1 MAKPVVG
8 ILMGSDSD
16 LPVMQEA
23 AAMLQEFGI
32 EYEMSIASA
41 HQTPKKVLEYSQSAE
56 KRGIKVIIAGAGWA
70 AHLAGVIASH
80 TTLPVIGVPI
90 DSSPLKG
97 LDALLSTVQMPG
109 GVPVATM
116 SLGKA
121 GAKNAGIFAAQI
133 IASSDIKIANRIKVF
148 RVEMEREVEEKA
160 KRLFVI
166 SSVGST
172 LKEPKEPKEL
182 REPKEREPRAAKEVV
197 KVVTKDVTKDAA
209 KDVAKALEA
218 GEAVPA
224 KKKSRRRRWKKKAVG
239 SSTGQEP
246 AS

>member
-32 EYEMSIASA
+32 DYEMTIASA
-41 HQTPKKVLEYSQSAE
+41 HRTPKKVLEYSESAE
-56 KRGIKVIIAGAGWA
+56 KRGLKVIIAGAGWA
-70 AHLAGVIASH
+70 AHLAGVVASQ

-97 LDALLSTVQMPG
+97 LDAILATVQMPG

-121 GAKNAGIFAAQI
+121 GAKNAGVFAAQI
-133 IASSDIKIANRIKVF
+133 IAVSDVKVANRLKVF
-148 RVEMEREVEEKA
+148 KVEMEREVEEKA
-160 KRLFVI
+160 KRLIAII
-166 SSVGST
+166 SISAPV
-172 LKEPKEPKEL
+172 
-182 REPKEREPRAAKEVV
+182 
-197 KVVTKDVTKDAA
+197 
-209 KDVAKALEA
+209 KALA
-218 GEAVPA
+218 PA
-224 KKKSRRRRWKKKAVG
+224 KVSASAKMAPHAVEAEPLVEGAPVKKKARRRRWKKKPSGAP
-239 SSTGQEP
+239 P
-246 AS
+246 AQGPAA

>member
-1 MAKPVVG
+1 MSKPVVG

-32 EYEMSIASA
+32 EYEITIASA
-41 HQTPKKVLEYSQSAE
+41 HRTPKKVLEYSQGAE

-90 DSSPLKG
+90 DSSPLNG
-97 LDALLSTVQMPG
+97 LDALLATVQMPG
-109 GVPVATM
+109 GIPVATM
-116 SLGKA
+116 ALGKG

-133 IASSDIKIANRIKVF
+133 IASGDVKIANRLKVY

-160 KRLFVI
+160 KRII
-166 SSVGST
+166 SITAV
-172 LKEPKEPKEL
+172 PQPA
-182 REPKEREPRAAKEVV
+182 REPAPA
-197 KVVTKDVTKDAA
+197 
-209 KDVAKALEA
+209 EA
-218 GEAVPA
+218 PVPA
-224 KKKSRRRRWKKKAVG
+224 KKKTRRRRWKKKPGPG
-239 SSTGQEP
+239 SP
-246 AS
+246 AQGPAA

>member
-41 HQTPKKVLEYSQSAE
+41 HRTPKKVMEYSQTAE

-70 AHLAGVIASH
+70 AHLAGVVASH

-97 LDALLSTVQMPG
+97 LDALLATAQMPG

-160 KRLFVI
+160 KRLFAI
-166 SSVGST
+166 ASVGST

-182 REPKEREPRAAKEVV
+182 REPKEPREPRV
-197 KVVTKDVTKDAA
+197 A
-209 KDVAKALEA
+209 KDVAKTPEA

-224 KKKSRRRRWKKKAVG
+224 KKKSRRRRWKKKTVG